1 MCELLVAHQS
11 HSWSDRKF
19 YDVDFN
25 SIFCHEEKVSK
36 SANDLLKL
44 THFEFLFSKRFDLH
58 KSWHMIDFILNLALS
73 DLLLCVWNITMFY
86 VDSGI
91 FYTNKFL
98 LAILRILIYSQW
110 MSVAF
115 VALARC
121 FGIVCKWW

>member
-1 MCELLVAHQS
+1 MCELLVAHQF